1 MEIRSIPS
9 VVQGPQGIDAIGA
22 TAAPAPQTAENQPPP
37 SKALEPAVKVDIG
50 SDSHEARFVRDLD
63 TSTIV
68 FQVVDQTSGDVLAQL
83 PSETALRNRAYA
95 NAGAQTATGGAGAG
109 AVSRVA

>member
-1 MEIRSIPS
+1 MDIRSIS
-9 VVQGPQGIDAIGA
+9 SAVQGPQGLDAVGA
-22 TAAPAPQTAENQPPP
+22 TAAPPPQTAENSPPP
-37 SKALEPAVKVDIG
+37 SKALEPAVKIDIG
-50 SDSHEARFVRDLD
+50 SDSNEARFVRDLD

-95 NAGAQTATGGAGAG
+95 NAGAPSNANG

>member
-9 VVQGPQGIDAIGA
+9 VVQGPQGLDAVGA
-22 TAAPAPQTAENQPPP
+22 TAAPPPQTAENQPVP
-37 SKALEPAVKVDIG
+37 SKGLEPAVKVDIG
-50 SDSHEARFVRDLD
+50 SESHEARFVRDPD

-95 NAGAQTATGGAGAG
+95 NAGAPTSGNGN
-109 AVSRVA
+109 VSRVA

>member
-1 MEIRSIPS
+1 MDIRSITPVGS
-9 VVQGPQGIDAIGA
+9 SPQGLEALAA
-22 TAAPAPQTAENQPPP
+22 TAAPAPQTAENKETPTK
-37 SKALEPAVKVDIG
+37 SLEPAVKVDIS
-50 SDSHEARFVRDLD
+50 SDTHAARFVRDVD

-95 NAGAQTATGGAGAG
+95 NAGASNNANGAL
-109 AVSRVA
+109 SRVA